1 MTLESLTQNINN
13 LPREEQMVNIEDDAD
28 DNQTV
33 DNDDKK
39 HSNEDI
45 WPVLDSL
52 VHYFSDHGGA
62 EEEMFEKEL
71 INL

>member
-1 MTLESLTQNINN
+1 
-13 LPREEQMVNIEDDAD
+13 MVNIKDDAD

-52 VHYFSDHGGA
+52 VHYFSDHGAAKEG
-62 EEEMFEKEL
+62 MF
-71 INL
+71 NY